1 MIIKYV
7 LLSLLMVSFHSF
19 SGVKPVHTREVMG
32 TKDEY
37 QVNIINTS
45 NEAYL
50 VQTWLE
56 DLEGNSKDL
65 PLILTP
71 PIFALEGDERGFV
84 RILPLSQ
91 KLPQDRESVYYLLV
105 QEIPQATKTDENIL
119 KIAVRSKIKV
129 FLRPASIPDEGLEK
143 AASQLKWD
151 LVVKEGKNY
160 LRATN
165 DSPYYFSF
173 GQLKVSN
180 NKEDLFLDDRFIMSS
195 PFDKQDYRIPDGFD
209 VNDFTLEF
217 GIINDY
223 GGINK
228 NYTKK
233 F

>member
-1 MIIKYV
+1 MLIKYV
-7 LLSLLMVSFHSF
+7 LLSLLMLSFYSF
-19 SGVKPVHTREVMG
+19 SGVKPIHTREVMG
-32 TKDEY
+32 TKDEH
-37 QVNIINTS
+37 QINIINTS
-45 NEAYL
+45 NESYL

-56 DLEGNSKDL
+56 DLDGNSKGL

-71 PIFALEGDERGFV
+71 PIFALEGEERGFV
-84 RILPLSQ
+84 RILPIPK

-105 QEIPQATKTDENIL
+105 QEIPQETKTDDSIL

-129 FLRPASIPDEGLEK
+129 FLRPDSISAEGLEK
-143 AASQLKWD
+143 SASQIQWE

-173 GQLKVSN
+173 GQLKISN
-180 NKEDLFLDDRFIMSS
+180 NKDALFLDDRFIMSS

-209 VNDFTLEF
+209 INDFTLEF

-228 NYTKK
+228 TYTRK